1 MSSART
7 LVSIE
12 RHGDVAVIVIDNPP
26 VNLLTNALRAQLL
39 AAVGDVAADKAAR
52 AVVIACAGRTFVAG
66 ADIREFDSPPPVVT
80 TGVVNAAIEA
90 AGKPFVAALHGT
102 ALGAG
107 FELALACHARIMAP
121 DARVG
126 LPESRIGLIPGAGG
140 TQRAPRLAG
149 AMAALEMVTSG
160 RHVPADEALKL
171 GLVDEIATDLRR
183 AALARAHDM
192 AVRGTLPMSRNR
204 TVPDIPS
211 PEARAAFDAAV
222 AAVARR
228 ARGAIAP
235 VAAAEAVGWAI
246 DLPFAEGL
254 ERERMASLE
263 LRSGPQS
270 RALRSLFHAERVAA
284 RMVAGDGQEVRC
296 RPVQGC
302 GVVGG
307 GTMGSGIA
315 IALADAGLEVTLVEA
330 SAGAARAAEGRVR
343 QVYERQVKGGRLD
356 ADALDERIGRI
367 RFVTNLR
374 ALGKMALVIE
384 AVHED
389 LLLKLD
395 VFRHLSRIV
404 RRDCLLASNT
414 SYLDINLMADVVD
427 APERV
432 LGLHFFSPAHVMKLL
447 EIVRGGRTAPE
458 TLATALALAR
468 RIGKVAVIAGVCD
481 GFIGN
486 RIFSRWRQ
494 QCDFL
499 LEDGAYPQDVDAAL
513 EAYGFAIGPYAVAD
527 LAGLDIGWA
536 NRKHLAQKRDK
547 RARSVPIADWLCE
560 MGRFG
565 QKTGAGYY
573 RHTNGRRE
581 VDPVVTELVERAS
594 AGKGIV
600 RRPVAAAEIIERVH
614 AAMVNEAAKILGEGI
629 ARHPSDIDVVLANGY
644 GYPAWRGGPMYQA
657 DGVGGAEMLR
667 RIEAM
672 GARDGIGW
680 EPAPLLREMVN
691 AGKRFADL
699 NAY

>member
-1 MSSART
+1 
-7 LVSIE
+7 
-12 RHGDVAVIVIDNPP
+12 
-26 VNLLTNALRAQLL
+26 
-39 AAVGDVAADKAAR
+39 
-52 AVVIACAGRTFVAG
+52 
-66 ADIREFDSPPPVVT
+66 
-80 TGVVNAAIEA
+80 
-90 AGKPFVAALHGT
+90 
-102 ALGAG
+102 
-107 FELALACHARIMAP
+107 
-121 DARVG
+121 
-126 LPESRIGLIPGAGG
+126 
-140 TQRAPRLAG
+140 
-149 AMAALEMVTSG
+149 
-160 RHVPADEALKL
+160 
-171 GLVDEIATDLRR
+171 LVDEVATDIRTAAMTR
-183 AALARAHDM
+183 ARALADAGHWGRVRDL
-192 AVRGTLPMSRNR
+192 AVPPVDR
-204 TVPDIPS
+204 V
-211 PEARAAFDAAV
+211 AFDKQAA
-222 AAVARR
+222 AIAKR
-228 ARGAIAP
+228 ARGALAP
-235 VAAAEAVGWAI
+235 GHAAEAVSWAL
-246 DLPFAEGL
+246 DLPFDEAL
-254 ERERMASLE
+254 ARENTV
-263 LRSGPQS
+263 S
-270 RALRSLFHAERVAA
+270 RALRVGPQSKALRHIFAA
-284 RMVAGDGQEVRC
+284 DRAAAKAPGTEQPWPLRNA
-296 RPVQGC
+296 

-307 GTMGSGIA
+307 GTMGAGIA
-315 IALADAGLEVTLVEA
+315 IAMADSGLEVTLVEVSKDA
-330 SAGAARAAEGRVR
+330 LAAAEMRVR
-343 QVYERQVKGGRLD
+343 AVYDRQAKSGRLS
-356 ADALDERIGRI
+356 AEEQAERLGRI
-367 RFVTNLR
+367 HFSTNLK
-374 ALGKMALVIE
+374 ALASRDLVIE
-384 AVHED
+384 AIIEN
-389 LLLKLD
+389 LD
-395 VFRHLSRIV
+395 AKQEVFRKLAAIV
-404 RRDCLLASNT
+404 RRDTILASNT
-414 SYLDINLMADVVD
+414 SYLNVELLADVVD
-427 APERV
+427 NPERV